1 MYVDGR
7 VALKTRN
14 PDYGVQILSREE
26 AAAVTVFGR
35 VRWRG
40 GAL

>member
-1 MYVDGR
+1 

-14 PDYGVQILSREE
+14 PESGVQILSRQD
-26 AAAVTVFGR
+26 AANVKVFGR

-40 GAL
+40 GIV